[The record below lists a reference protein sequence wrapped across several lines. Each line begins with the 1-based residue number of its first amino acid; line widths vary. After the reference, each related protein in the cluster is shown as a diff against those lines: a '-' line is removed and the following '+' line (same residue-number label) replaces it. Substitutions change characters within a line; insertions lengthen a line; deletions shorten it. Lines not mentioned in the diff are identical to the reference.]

1 MDQKAQERQQL
12 FQQVALIQLQTR
24 AAGVLKGSVDGVVVC
39 PKFMEDVAIITE
51 QILNESQRFGT
62 KLSKSAEEVQQL
74 VEAHQQHIASLMEK

>member
-1 MDQKAQERQQL
+1 MDQKSQERQQL

-51 QILNESQRFGT
+51 QILNESQRFGA

>member
-51 QILNESQRFGT
+51 QILNESQRFGA

>member
-1 MDQKAQERQQL
+1 MDQKSQERQQL

>member
-1 MDQKAQERQQL
+1 MDQKSQERQQL

-74 VEAHQQHIASLMEK
+74 VEAHQQHIASLM